1 MSQQSIELERW
12 YARQRRDRTLGQ
24 AFLAEDAPVQSVPHD
39 PRIEAI
45 IEMYWPP
52 RLLRG
57 RVYMPDFDV
66 IPDRPLRFFA
76 YPFNFTLAA
85 RQTFQ
90 QTITIAHRFYWYGL
104 TGVSLDNLVY
114 RLRINDGRTR
124 QQFQSSAIISPSMVG
139 TGQRPFYMRRPHC
152 IPSQRPINV
161 QAENSAAATNHV
173 QVVLLGAIYDG

>member
-1 MSQQSIELERW
+1 M
-12 YARQRRDRTLGQ
+12 Q
-24 AFLAEDAPVQSVPHD
+24 AQPVVHD
-39 PRIEAI
+39 PRIESI

-57 RVYMPDFDV
+57 RIYMPDFDV

-90 QTITIAHRFYWYGL
+90 QTITIAHRFYWWGL
-104 TGVSLDNLVY
+104 TGVSRDALGY
-114 RLRINDGRTR
+114 RVQINDGRTR
-124 QQFQSSAIISPSMVG
+124 QPFQSSSIISTSMVG
-139 TGQRPFYMRRPHC
+139 TGQRPFFMRRPHC

-161 QAENSAAATNHV
+161 QVENSGAAQNRV
-173 QVVLLGAIYDG
+173 QIVMLGAIYDG